1 METSP
6 LICRANNKSIDWLL
20 CGRDLHHERVKA
32 RTAYLASYNVLTSA
46 KFLDSILNVFKIT
59 ED

>member
-46 KFLDSILNVFKIT
+46 KFLDSILNI
-59 ED
+59 